1 MNETHDRDVES
12 WVESANEHDDFP
24 VQNLPFGVFRRR
36 ASEEPFRPGV
46 AIGDQILDLGA
57 CAERGLVDEC
67 QATVLRACA
76 EPSLNTLM
84 SLRPAVLSRLRQVL
98 HELLRLGARAD
109 NRRAAERCLVGAAE
123 AELTLPALIGD
134 YTDFFASID
143 HAHTVGSVLKSGY
156 QLPQNYRYLPLAYH
170 GRASTVIVSG
180 TPVRRPQGQQR
191 IVGDAI
197 GFGPTRQLDYELE
210 LGIFV
215 GQGSAQGTAIS
226 IDGTGEHLFGC
237 CLLND
242 WSARD
247 IQWWE
252 SQPLGPFLAKNFAT
266 TVSPWV
272 VTLEALEPFRISARE
287 RADDDP
293 PLMSY
298 LLSRE
303 DRRKGAIDI
312 NLEALLLTP
321 TMREEQ
327 RPPFRLAETNT
338 RTLYWT
344 IGQMIA
350 HHTVNGCNLR
360 PGDLIGTGTTSGPEP
375 RARGCLLEQTRSGKD
390 PVRLPT
396 GETRRFLEDD
406 DEVVFRATC
415 RADGFRSIGFGE
427 CRGQVLPAE

>member
-12 WVESANEHDDFP
+12 WVESANEHEDFP

-36 ASEEPFRPGV
+36 DGDEPFRPGV
-46 AIGDQILDLGA
+46 AIGDEILDLGA
-57 CAERGLVDEC
+57 CADRGLLDDC
-67 QATVLRACA
+67 QAAVLRACT

-84 SLRPAVLSRLRQVL
+84 GLPPAGISRLRQVL

-109 NRRAAERCLVGAAE
+109 DRHVAERCLVHAAE

-143 HAHTVGSVLKSGY
+143 HALTVGSVLKTGY
-156 QLPQNYRYLPLAYH
+156 TLPQNYRYLPLAYH
-170 GRASTVIVSG
+170 GRASTVIASG
-180 TPVRRPQGQQR
+180 TALHRPQGQQR
-191 IVGDAI
+191 IAGDAI

-210 LGIFV
+210 LGFFI
-215 GQGSAQGTAIS
+215 GQGSAQGTPIP
-226 IDGTGEHLFGC
+226 IDAAQEHLFGC

-242 WSARD
+242 WSAGE

-252 SQPLGPFLAKNFAT
+252 SRPLGPFLAKSFAT

-272 VTLEALEPFRISARE
+272 VTLEALEPFRVAARE
-287 RADDDP
+287 RAMDDP

-298 LLSRE
+298 LLSRH
-303 DRRKGAIDI
+303 DQRSGALDI

-321 TMREEQ
+321 TMREES

-344 IGQMIA
+344 IAQMVA
-350 HHTVNGCNLR
+350 HHTINGCNLR
-360 PGDLIGTGTTSGPEP
+360 PGDLIGTGTTSGPQE
-375 RARGCLLEQTRSGKD
+375 RARGCLLELTRGGKD

-396 GETRRFLEDD
+396 GETRRFLEDG
-406 DEVVFRATC
+406 DEVVFRAAC